1 MINNKMKAEE
11 FKTIPLAREDV
22 NVSKVVTKGNTY
34 RLSKKVD
41 IETKTEQVELLSENV
56 RFKEIEKNEYIDDYP
71 DTRTEGNILI
81 IPVVKEIEIV
91 TKQLVLVK
99 EVHVEK
105 TVINAIHDVEYDIK
119 SEHLEISKTDVK

>member
-1 MINNKMKAEE
+1 MKAEE